1 MVREWAHNPTLNG
14 SIPNSSLI
22 KKLTLT
28 KSIFIKN
35 KNKITIKKL
44 ASIKLNLEFII
55 VNHNIFLPNCIHNM
69 PNYNVIKLGIIN
81 LPTYMYL
88 SIIYKVIENSH
99 KTNSIFNFVYN
110 NY

>member
-35 KNKITIKKL
+35 KNKITIKKSI
-44 ASIKLNLEFII
+44 SIKLNLQSNII
-55 VNHNIFLPNCIHNM
+55 NHNIFLSSYIYSM
-69 PNYNVIKLGIIN
+69 PDYNVIKLNITN

-88 SIIYKVIENSH
+88 SIIYQVIKNS
-99 KTNSIFNFVYN
+99 S
-110 NY
+110 